1 MAGAHIRDLAAI
13 GAEGSRKYAQE
24 MAALA
29 AGKEVPVEVGEHAG
43 RTAGRFVATI
53 SVQDGIVLLPYV
65 WQDPIKNQEL
75 YIASEVVASVAQAG
89 EVGAQEPEQTGS
101 M

>member
-1 MAGAHIRDLAAI
+1 
-13 GAEGSRKYAQE
+13 

-29 AGKEVPVEVGEHAG
+29 AGKEVPVGVGEHAG
-43 RTAGRFVATI
+43 RTAGRFVATV

-65 WQDPIKNQEL
+65 WQDQIKNQEL
-75 YIASEVVASVAQAG
+75 DG
-89 EVGAQEPEQTGS
+89 GGRL